1 MAINVAVLEGVVGK
15 DATVKTFGGDQVC
28 SFSVSLSNGKNKD
41 GSWKDSTW
49 VEVSYWSKYAQ
60 EKADA
65 VRKGTRVTVTG
76 RIGLRVWEKDG
87 KKGKE
92 LELKATDISVHG
104 ASQGGERPQSSGDGF
119 KRGRSAGDSGDAP
132 EDPHSGFG
140 GSDDLPF

>member
-76 RIGLRVWEKDG
+76 RIG
-87 KKGKE
+87 
-92 LELKATDISVHG
+92 S
-104 ASQGGERPQSSGDGF
+104 AS
-119 KRGRSAGDSGDAP
+119 GRRTGRRARSWS
-132 EDPHSGFG
+132 
-140 GSDDLPF
+140 